1 MTAFVL
7 LAGLLALV
15 AGFAIAWPI
24 LRARSARG
32 TGAREANLAVFR
44 DQLRDLDGAQE
55 RGEIS
60 AESHARAME
69 ELRQRVAEDVDRA
82 TAAPRAAETWRWAGW
97 IAAACV
103 PALAALIYV
112 MTGHPAALDEAN
124 PPARREAPHA
134 LAGARMAGMAER
146 LASRLRSKPEDA
158 EGWATLGR
166 SLAAAGRFGEAAE
179 ALAEAARR
187 MPGNATILAEQ
198 ADVLAMSQ
206 GRRFDGEPDRLVAA
220 ALAADPRN
228 VKALALAGTSAYAR
242 GDFAVAA
249 VHWRRLLALVPVQA
263 EMARQVEA
271 SAREA
276 ERRAAAGSD
285 ATITGTV
292 VFPSSRS
299 EALKPDAVVFV
310 IARPRD
316 GRGRPVAVA
325 RLKPSSLPAPFRL
338 GDGDSL
344 LPALPLSGHSEV
356 LLEARLARD
365 GSAEPRAGDPRSA
378 PRAVRPGERSIAL
391 ELRAPG
397 T

>member
-1 MTAFVL
+1 VTAFAI

-15 AGFAIAWPI
+15 AGIAIAWPI

-69 ELRQRVAEDVDRA
+69 ELRQRVAEDADRA
-82 TAAPRAAETWRWAGW
+82 TAAPRAVETWRWAGW

-112 MTGHPAALDEAN
+112 MTGNPAALDRAN

-134 LAGARMAGMAER
+134 LAGAQMAGMAER

-166 SLAAAGRFGEAAE
+166 SLAAAGRFGEAAD

-249 VHWRRLLALVPVQA
+249 GHWRRLLALVPVQG

-271 SAREA
+271 TPRSRAPSSS
-276 ERRAAAGSD
+276 RRAGRR
-285 ATITGTV
+285 
-292 VFPSSRS
+292 PSSPARS
-299 EALKPDAVVFV
+299 
-310 IARPRD
+310 
-316 GRGRPVAVA
+316 
-325 RLKPSSLPAPFRL
+325 SS
-338 GDGDSL
+338 
-344 LPALPLSGHSEV
+344 
-356 LLEARLARD
+356 
-365 GSAEPRAGDPRSA
+365 
-378 PRAVRPGERSIAL
+378 
-391 ELRAPG
+391 
-397 T
+397 